1 MNSPGE
7 DLSFGETF
15 KVEENHIDAYLPK
28 VESRKRKRSL
38 TVPESPHLAT
48 SSRMRVGRVNP
59 ETEDRPRKRA
69 KLADSDGAAHEL
81 SLTITEPFNLLVDQ
95 RAQVKAS
102 LKRQREEHGYESDN
116 KAQQFVPL
124 ASRIKKWQDKTPERW
139 KRDPRPRSP
148 PYQPRLTQPEPFVF
162 HTEQRVRRE
171 RISHQ
176 TESQEEQHDEDD
188 VWPKPLTE
196 PVSPHLRVDRRANR
210 EHVMD
215 MTEHDRPAF
224 NFPRYVAPKELTVP
238 ESPALQTKMRCS
250 LRELMRM
257 HRQPVEEAPVP
268 FKARPVPMFEF
279 PDVPPLPPP
288 RPLTEPEPF
297 FLRTDLRGEEMAL
310 RREMKREEEERVKK
324 SQQQSFK
331 AQPVPMDSP
340 FRFVLPPTP
349 KLTVPEP
356 FNLFS
361 DQRGALAQ
369 ERLKA
374 RQEQENLQVRIKPL
388 AMATTRKIVKAKT
401 KRPAQPLADITNGQS
416 NDRRQL
422 NHKSAVKVHHDQSYD
437 QVSVSKAMHK
447 PFNVFPS
454 VRPLTEP
461 ISPALHTKRSRRL
474 NRDL

>member
-1 MNSPGE
+1 M
-7 DLSFGETF
+7 
-15 KVEENHIDAYLPK
+15 
-28 VESRKRKRSL
+28 
-38 TVPESPHLAT
+38 

-148 PYQPRLTQPEPFVF
+148 PYLPRLTQPEPFVF

-224 NFPRYVAPKELTVP
+224 NFPRYVAV
-238 ESPALQTKMRCS
+238 S
-250 LRELMRM
+250 
-257 HRQPVEEAPVP
+257 
-268 FKARPVPMFEF
+268 
-279 PDVPPLPPP
+279 
-288 RPLTEPEPF
+288 
-297 FLRTDLRGEEMAL
+297 
-310 RREMKREEEERVKK
+310 
-324 SQQQSFK
+324 
-331 AQPVPMDSP
+331 AQY
-340 FRFVLPPTP
+340 
-349 KLTVPEP
+349 E
-356 FNLFS
+356 
-361 DQRGALAQ
+361 
-369 ERLKA
+369 
-374 RQEQENLQVRIKPL
+374 
-388 AMATTRKIVKAKT
+388 
-401 KRPAQPLADITNGQS
+401 
-416 NDRRQL
+416 
-422 NHKSAVKVHHDQSYD
+422 
-437 QVSVSKAMHK
+437 
-447 PFNVFPS
+447 
-454 VRPLTEP
+454 
-461 ISPALHTKRSRRL
+461 
-474 NRDL
+474 